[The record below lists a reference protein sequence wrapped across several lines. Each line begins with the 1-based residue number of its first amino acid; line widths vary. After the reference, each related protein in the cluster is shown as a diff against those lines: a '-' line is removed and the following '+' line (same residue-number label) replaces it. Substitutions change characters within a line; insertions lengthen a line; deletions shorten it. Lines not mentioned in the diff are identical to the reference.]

1 MLWICGYSARPRVDS
16 HHVIWILTTAN
27 GLVSRSNGS
36 GGAGRASMVRPN
48 KTTPQKKKKKS
59 VVAAGAHAHGCHT
72 R

>member
-1 MLWICGYSARPRVDS
+1 MGD
-16 HHVIWILTTAN
+16 TATLGLIGVFG
-27 GLVSRSNGS
+27 GLVSRSNGN

-48 KTTPQKKKKKS
+48 KTTRVTQKKKRKS